1 MILAAQ
7 YKPLNL
13 GQGFPDFAA
22 PKYVTDA
29 LGQVAQSDNLLLHQY
44 TRGFVRFHLIFYLI
58 YGKKNKGLIGNLRV
72 GCWYS

>member
-22 PKYVTDA
+22 PKYVTEA
-29 LGQVAQSDNLLLHQY
+29 LAQVAQSDNVLLHQY
-44 TRGFVRFHLIFYLI
+44 TRGFVSLLCFISD
-58 YGKKNKGLIGNLRV
+58 LRDV
-72 GCWYS
+72 CRGCQS